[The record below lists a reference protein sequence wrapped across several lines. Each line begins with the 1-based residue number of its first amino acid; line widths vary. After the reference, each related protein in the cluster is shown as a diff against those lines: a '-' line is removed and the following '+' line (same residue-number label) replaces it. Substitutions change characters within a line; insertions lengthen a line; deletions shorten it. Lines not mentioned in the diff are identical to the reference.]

1 MEDKIGIFIF
11 RRDLRIEDNPAL
23 YMLFKKKCQIIP
35 LFIIDKNQ
43 INTPYFNKKSYEY
56 MLEFLGSLNKNSL
69 ENKLLIKKGEVIK
82 VLEEL
87 LVKIKYSYISF
98 NLDFSKYVFIDG
110 VLFRL
115 NKVENFN
122 PMEYNTTKLSFLKVI
137 ETKY

>member
-56 MLEFLGSLNKNSL
+56 MLSL
-69 ENKLLIKKGEVIK
+69 IHI
-82 VLEEL
+82 
-87 LVKIKYSYISF
+87 
-98 NLDFSKYVFIDG
+98 
-110 VLFRL
+110 
-115 NKVENFN
+115 
-122 PMEYNTTKLSFLKVI
+122 
-137 ETKY
+137 